1 MSEIHERGSSP
12 LRNTVNPSTASLPTR
27 SQRPHSG
34 YSSITTGLGIGRRP
48 NYGTELTIRL
58 KDSHPAELYG
68 VLCKWVEKK
77 LGSSASIDL
86 GDFISGQKFTAS
98 YLNTSLETRSFQKDT
113 ELDTPSHWAL
123 RLSQQDSRFP
133 ARTWETNI
141 GITRISDTNYKI
153 KVLNEYV
160 ISPDFH
166 GEVRP
171 PQLSTPAFM
180 RDILR
185 DEKWDVYSG
194 SSPVTALPQRVHASN
209 ADEFLQAVCDPD
221 RKLLVFA
228 VAKVHQG
235 GGESYY
241 PVNMVKLARSLE
253 GVGVVYGLEDAREIQ
268 ETMGYLAFHS
278 LKPVDIPYQGFG
290 QVYYPVRSS
299 QGDMRKLR
307 LPVDVIEAQSHRES
321 DVHISA
327 LRCSI
332 NGVGYSSSSS
342 SAIGNLEDIHAL
354 EQAKDSKL
362 RIERIEQYTKRLSE
376 VEASK
381 RDSAAYEPLIDELK
395 KELVESQTL
404 VSKQSEELRKL
415 ESENEKLQE
424 DNEVFETLV
433 EQEKAELKQKLKRD
447 QENQVIGL
455 VQRNEQLEKELLSAK
470 KGKEVL
476 ASLLEPLKENMNPS
490 QMLDYLEVRYP
501 ENLVI
506 LEDAHESAM
515 QMVEEGDLA
524 KPSHRKKANELL
536 ELVATTLYEM
546 KFVTEDF
553 EPRRFKAQTGFEV
566 NMTES
571 AGTKNRPDLMRHRYV
586 EYKGETRCAEA
597 HLKYGNTP
605 KEQIRIHFF
614 FDESEEK
621 VVIAK
626 VADHLPVYSST
637 KAGKRR

>member
-1 MSEIHERGSSP
+1 MSGIHERGSTPVPNSID
-12 LRNTVNPSTASLPTR
+12 PSSEILPTR
-27 SQRPHSG
+27 PQRSYSG
-34 YSSITTGLGIGRRP
+34 YSGITTGLGIGRRP

-68 VLCKWVEKK
+68 VLCNWVEKK

-86 GDFISGQKFTAS
+86 GDFISGQKITAS
-98 YLNTSLETRSFQKDT
+98 YLNTSLETRAFHKDA
-113 ELDTPSHWAL
+113 ELDIPSHWAL

-141 GITRISDTNYKI
+141 GITRLSDTDYKI

-166 GEVRP
+166 GEVWH

-185 DEKWDVYSG
+185 DEKWDVFSG
-194 SSPVTALPQRVHASN
+194 ISPVTASPHRVHASN
-209 ADEFLQAVCDPD
+209 ADQFLQAVCDPE

-253 GVGVVYGLEDAREIQ
+253 GVGIVYGLEDAREIQ

-299 QGDMRKLR
+299 QEEMRTLR

-342 SAIGNLEDIHAL
+342 SIIGNLEDIHAL
-354 EQAKDSKL
+354 EQARDSEL
-362 RIERIEQYTKRLSE
+362 RRERIEEYITKLSE
-376 VEASK
+376 VEA
-381 RDSAAYEPLIDELK
+381 
-395 KELVESQTL
+395 
-404 VSKQSEELRKL
+404 
-415 ESENEKLQE
+415 
-424 DNEVFETLV
+424 
-433 EQEKAELKQKLKRD
+433 
-447 QENQVIGL
+447 NQ
-455 VQRNEQLEKELLSAK
+455 R
-470 KGKEVL
+470 
-476 ASLLEPLKENMNPS
+476 
-490 QMLDYLEVRYP
+490 
-501 ENLVI
+501 
-506 LEDAHESAM
+506 ESA
-515 QMVEEGDLA
+515 
-524 KPSHRKKANELL
+524 
-536 ELVATTLYEM
+536 TYE
-546 KFVTEDF
+546 
-553 EPRRFKAQTGFEV
+553 
-566 NMTES
+566 S
-571 AGTKNRPDLMRHRYV
+571 L
-586 EYKGETRCAEA
+586 
-597 HLKYGNTP
+597 
-605 KEQIRIHFF
+605 I
-614 FDESEEK
+614 
-621 VVIAK
+621 
-626 VADHLPVYSST
+626 
-637 KAGKRR
+637 